1 MRRIRIK
8 DLDGGSIF
16 SWLPNLEQEEECFL
30 EDKIAIQD
38 LSQNAIFAKVSLI
51 SKVESQKF
59 PVNTAATRLHAP
71 EGFEEVGTPKFQ
83 GNPQ

>member
-1 MRRIRIK
+1 M
-8 DLDGGSIF
+8 DGGSIL
-16 SWLPNLEQEEECFL
+16 SWLPNHDQEEECFL
-30 EDKIAIQD
+30 EDEIAIQD

-51 SKVESQKF
+51 TKVESQKL

-83 GNPQ
+83 GNCQ